1 MKKGEWDPI
10 LPDGVRIHG
19 IIHNRLKRIK
29 EIIEGSPGNRS
40 TRFAGVVETDPEK
53 KAPFD
58 TDPQGFEGRSARPGG
73 IPRPEDHVQ
82 YLTIHIVT
90 RAPKYIITKAPDCK
104 EEIKWGDPNE
114 SYV

>member
-1 MKKGEWDPI
+1 MFTMSEDHARELK
-10 LPDGVRIHG
+10 RIWEY
-19 IIHNRLKRIK
+19 IDVEKLNHNRLKHIK
-29 EIIEGSPGNRS
+29 EIIEGPK
-40 TRFAGVVETDPEK
+40 DP
-53 KAPFD
+53 
-58 TDPQGFEGRSARPGG
+58 RPGG

-90 RAPKYIITKAPDCK
+90 RAPKYIITKASDCK